1 MAQTIKLRRSATQGG
16 TPTVSQLSL
25 GEVAINTYDGKM
37 YIKKDSGTASI
48 VEIGGGNLPLTGGS
62 LSGTL
67 TIANTYPRINLNDTD
82 SNPDWSIINANG
94 VLNFYDQTNAANRL
108 SLASSGN
115 VGIGTNVPGA
125 KLHVIGAIAS
135 EGGSFTSNIDTASDA
150 GLVIPKNDFIYS
162 DDTNYL
168 RRIIGHTSTG
178 LIEIGQ
184 GGTSLITDIILKP
197 GSTGNVRF
205 FASGSED
212 VRINASGNVGIG
224 TSAPTDVLEISK
236 QLSAQQTVDFP
247 LVVTSRDDGN
257 SINQLGGE
265 GVGIKFRLANNSA
278 STPAT
283 SFVGGGIAAIRE
295 NQDDANSTTSLAFYT
310 SQNDETLDRYM
321 TIRSTG
327 NVGIG
332 TTSPTSQL
340 HLHKDAGTAYL
351 KQTNTANGQTL
362 EIGNAYSLYTG
373 ANGAHSAIASDQVL
387 AFATADAERMRITA
401 AGNVGIGS
409 SSPAAK
415 LQVEELG
422 IDTTTTSTTAV
433 TQVAIDSMVAA
444 TFRSARYTIQV
455 TNSTDSTYHL
465 TEMLLIHDGT
475 TPSISEF
482 GTIFTG
488 SAAEA
493 AFTADIN
500 SGNVRILATPASTD
514 AMAFKVVRHSITV

>member
-1 MAQTIKLRRSATQGG
+1 LHVVGSAIIDGG
-16 TPTVSQLSL
+16 T
-25 GEVAINTYDGKM
+25 GVAST
-37 YIKKDSGTASI
+37 
-48 VEIGGGNLPLTGGS
+48 
-62 LSGTL
+62 
-67 TIANTYPRINLNDTD
+67 
-82 SNPDWSIINANG
+82 G
-94 VLNFYDQTNAANRL
+94 VLNVRQSGDTLNNGIALTSSHGTSHRIWKDSAGKLNFGPT
-108 SLASSGN
+108 SLPSAFVQDLTGK
-115 VGIGTNVPGA
+115 VGIGTTAPNR
-125 KLHVIGAIAS
+125 KLHISGSGATVAVKVEATDGVQSSLDLKNS
-135 EGGSFTSNIDTASDA
+135 EGEFRLINDGGALSIYDQTDTAERFRIDT
-150 GLVIPKNDFIYS
+150 
-162 DDTNYL
+162 
-168 RRIIGHTSTG
+168 
-178 LIEIGQ
+178 
-184 GGTSLITDIILKP
+184 
-197 GSTGNVRF
+197 
-205 FASGSED
+205 SGK
-212 VRINASGNVGIG
+212 VGIG
-224 TSAPTDVLEISK
+224 TTVPYNKLHVNGTGRINSLMVGDASA
-236 QLSAQQTVDFP
+236 
-247 LVVTSRDDGN
+247 
-257 SINQLGGE
+257 
-265 GVGIKFRLANNSA
+265 AN
-278 STPAT
+278 TPAVALHVKSSAT
-283 SFVGGGIAAIRE
+283 NARIRIE
-295 NQDDANSTTSLAFYT
+295 DSDSSNDYWDFYVNQGDGLHFQEDGTNRVTFKTG
-310 SQNDETLDRYM
+310 
-321 TIRSTG
+321 G

-465 TEMLLIHDGT
+465 TEMLLIHNGT
-475 TPSISEF
+475 TPSINEF

-493 AFTADIN
+493 TFTADIT